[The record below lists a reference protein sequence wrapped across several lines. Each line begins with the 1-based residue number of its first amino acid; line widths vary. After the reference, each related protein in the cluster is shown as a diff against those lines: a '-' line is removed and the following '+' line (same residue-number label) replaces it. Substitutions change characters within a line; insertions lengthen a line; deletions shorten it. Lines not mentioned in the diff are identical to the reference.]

1 MNEVMNI
8 DPLQAITAVAGAGL
22 GYGYLCRINILRSK
36 RHRLDFVLLHFAG
49 FVFCGAVVLLNPGSL
64 SGSIIEAVGLAFLG
78 AWLKISYVT
87 WGGGSPPAYVTRP
100 APLDA
105 GRSRVLEDA

>member
-1 MNEVMNI
+1 MNLFDINPFEVV
-8 DPLQAITAVAGAGL
+8 TAAAGAAL
-22 GYGYLCRINILRSK
+22 GYGYLCRINILRSR
-36 RHRLDFVLLHFAG
+36 RHRSDFVLLHYAG
-49 FVFCGAVVLLNPGSL
+49 FVFCGAVVLLDPGST
-64 SGSIIEAVGLAFLG
+64 SGYIIEAVGLAFLG

-105 GRSRVLEDA
+105 GRSRVWEDA